1 MKGIQNTSTENFST
15 IIGTNRKFIV
25 PKFQRDYS
33 WENEQWDDLWM
44 DIISMLEG
52 ENDHYMGYLV
62 LQTLDNKTFYIIDGQ
77 QRFTTITLLIIA
89 AIKSI
94 KMLADK
100 GIDKE
105 NNLRRVDN
113 LLHTYVGNEDPVT
126 LEYDNILILNRN
138 NDPYYKDYIV
148 KMDELRVRNTTATEK
163 LMKKGFEFFESRVQK
178 DYDSG
183 ESLAAFV
190 QRVVDNL
197 FFTTIIVNDEMNA
210 FRVFETLNARGVQ
223 LSSSDLLKNYLF
235 SIVDSTSAHDGNLN
249 VLESRWA
256 KLTNNVKT
264 ERLPEFLRYYWN
276 ATHKLIR
283 ANEVFKTIRKEIK
296 TDKQVFLLL
305 KDLLEYSDI
314 YMALR
319 DSEDELWGNNDII
332 KNSITLLKIFSLK
345 QPYALLMSA
354 RRNLSDELFSRVL
367 RDIIIVCF
375 RYITIGDKNP
385 NEIERTFNEMA
396 LNIASSKQ
404 YNVNLLRK
412 VYIEDPEF
420 VSLFKTKTFPVSGRN
435 MQIVRYIL
443 AKLEYASGNMATIDY
458 LDEKNTIEHI
468 MPQSPDEAWNIEEE
482 NAERL
487 YSRLGNLTL
496 LERSKNKDI
505 GNAPYLDKIP
515 VYRQSSF
522 NMTSSIP
529 DSYSVWD
536 ENSISSRQARMSSL
550 AKSIWRISF

>member
-52 ENDHYMGYLV
+52 KNDHYMGYLV

-235 SIVDSTSAHDGNLN
+235 SIVDSTSSHDGNIN
-249 VLESRWA
+249 VLESRWT

-319 DSEDELWGNNDII
+319 DSEDELWGNNDSI
-332 KNSITLLKIFSLK
+332 KNNITLLKIFSLK

-385 NEIERTFNEMA
+385 NELERSFNEMA

-420 VSLFKTKTFPVSGRN
+420 VSLFKTKSFPVSGRN

-443 AKLEYASGNMATIDY
+443 SKLEYASGNMATIDY

-468 MPQSPDEAWNIEEE
+468 MPQSPDESWSIEDE

-505 GNAPYLDKIP
+505 GNASYLDKIP

-522 NMTSSIP
+522 KMTSSIP
-529 DSYSVWD
+529 DSYSIWD
-536 ENSISSRQARMSSL
+536 ESSISSRQAKMSSL
-550 AKSIWRISF
+550 AKSIWQISF

>member
-44 DIISMLEG
+44 DIITMIEG
-52 ENDHYMGYLV
+52 ESDHYMGYLV
-62 LQTLDNKTFYIIDGQ
+62 LQTSDNKTFYIIDGQ

-94 KMLADK
+94 KILADND
-100 GIDKE
+100 IDKV
-105 NNLRRVDN
+105 NNLRRVNN
-113 LLHTYVGNEDPVT
+113 LLHTYVGNEDPVS

-163 LMKKGFEFFESRVQK
+163 LMKKGFEFFETRVQK
-178 DYDSG
+178 YYTSG
-183 ESLAAFV
+183 ESLAGFV

-235 SIVDSTSAHDGNLN
+235 SIVDATSTHEENIN
-249 VLESRWA
+249 VLESKWA

-296 TDKQVFLLL
+296 TDRQVFLLL
-305 KDLLEYSDI
+305 KDLLVYSDI

-319 DSEDELWGNNDII
+319 DSEDELWGNNDSI
-332 KNSITLLKIFSLK
+332 KNYITLLKVFSLK

-354 RRNLSDELFSRVL
+354 RKNLSDELFIRVL

-385 NEIERTFNEMA
+385 NEIERSFNEMA
-396 LNIASSKQ
+396 LSIASTRQ

-412 VYIEDPEF
+412 VYIEDSEF
-420 VSLFKTKTFPVSGRN
+420 VGLFKTKSFPISGRN

-443 AKLEYASGNMATIDY
+443 AKLEYASGNLVTIDY
-458 LDEKNTIEHI
+458 MDEKNSIEHI
-468 MPQSPDEAWNIEEE
+468 LPQSPSEAWNIEED
-482 NAERL
+482 NVERL

-505 GNAPYLDKIP
+505 GNASYLEKIP
-515 VYRQSSF
+515 VYRESSF
-522 NMTSSIP
+522 NMTASIP
-529 DSYSVWD
+529 DSYSIWD
-536 ENSISSRQARMSSL
+536 ESSISSRQAKMSSL

>member
-44 DIISMLEG
+44 DIISMLES
-52 ENDHYMGYLV
+52 ESDHYMGYLV

-89 AIKSI
+89 AIKAI

-178 DYDSG
+178 DYASG
-183 ESLAAFV
+183 ESLAGFV

-235 SIVDSTSAHDGNLN
+235 SIVDSNSTHDGNIN

-283 ANEVFKTIRKEIK
+283 ANEVFKTIRKDIK

-305 KDLLEYSDI
+305 KDLHEYSDI

-319 DSEDELWGNNDII
+319 DSEDELWGNNDSI
-332 KNSITLLKIFSLK
+332 KNNITLLKVFSLK

-375 RYITIGDKNP
+375 RYITIGDRNP

-396 LNIASSKQ
+396 LDIASSKQ
-404 YNVNLLRK
+404 YNVHLLRR
-412 VYIEDPEF
+412 VYIEDSEF
-420 VSLFKTKTFPVSGRN
+420 VSLFKTKSFPISGRN

-443 AKLEYASGNMATIDY
+443 AKLEYASGNLATIDY
-458 LDEKNTIEHI
+458 MDEKNTIEHI
-468 MPQSPDEAWNIEEE
+468 MPQSPYEAWSIEEE
-482 NAERL
+482 SAERL

-505 GNAPYLDKIP
+505 GNASYSDKIP

-529 DSYSVWD
+529 DSYSIWD
-536 ENSISSRQARMSSL
+536 ESSISSRQAKMSLL